1 MPPAPE
7 FTVII
12 PTRNRWPL
20 LRTTLRSAL
29 DQEGVELE
37 VVVVDDGSTDETA
50 AGLASVGDERVRVVR
65 HPASRGVAAAR
76 NAGIASARGEWL
88 AFLDDDDLWAPDKL
102 RTQRDAAVAQGGGW
116 AYGSAL
122 VVDDRRSVIDRIDAP
137 AADRLLETLLEYN
150 PMPAGSSNVL
160 ARTAVVREVGGH
172 DETFFHF
179 AGWDLWIRLAV
190 AAPAVACPEP
200 LVAYVQHPGSMLI
213 TERERV
219 VAEWKRVAAKHGA
232 LAAQHGV
239 EFDRWGLVGWLAWA
253 DSRVGRRYR
262 AATGYARAGV
272 MYAFHRNLWMTRVSL
287 RAAARALLGRPLTDT
302 GHRPGRPAVA
312 AAPAWLADG
321 RSDAP

>member
-1 MPPAPE
+1 MPAAPE

-12 PTRNRWPL
+12 PTRDRWPL

-29 DQEGVELE
+29 AQEGVELE

-50 AGLASVGDERVRVVR
+50 AGLAAVGDERVRVLR
-65 HPASRGVAAAR
+65 HASSRGVATAR
-76 NAGIASARGEWL
+76 NAGVAAARGEWL
-88 AFLDDDDLWAPDKL
+88 AFLDDDDLWSPDKL
-102 RTQRDAAVAQGGGW
+102 RTQRDAAVAQGAAW
-116 AYGSAL
+116 AYSSAL

-137 AADRLLETLLEYN
+137 AADRLLETLLAYN

-160 ARTAVVREVGGH
+160 ARAAVVRELGGH
-172 DETFFHF
+172 DESLFHF

-213 TERERV
+213 TERRRV
-219 VAEWKRVAAKHGA
+219 VAEWERIADKHRA
-232 LAAQHGV
+232 LSAEHGV

-262 AATGYARAGV
+262 AAAGYLRAGI
-272 MYAFHRNLWMTRVSL
+272 MYACRRNLWMTRRSL
-287 RAAARALLGRPLTDT
+287 QAAGAALLGQALTDT
-302 GHRPGRPAVA
+302 GRRPAREASA
-312 AAPAWLADG
+312 AAPAWLTDG
-321 RSDAP
+321 RSDGP